1 MASLVSSLE
10 GARATGGGIAVGCF
24 FFGFSTR
31 ESCGPLDAGAL
42 TRGLLDMALLPD
54 DGPPTGVSAM
64 RRVTT
69 AAVFLLATSRGGT
82 VVGEM
87 GAECVAAGIGRCC
100 EAVEMRGAG
109 VGVFADTRSLSG
121 CVCCILPGPETCLS
135 SLMATAFC

>member
-10 GARATGGGIAVGCF
+10 GACRSGGGRIVGCF
-24 FFGFSTR
+24 FFDFSTR

-64 RRVTT
+64 RRVGA
-69 AAVFLLATSRGGT
+69 AAVSLLATSMGGT

-87 GAECVAAGIGRCC
+87 GAELVAAGIGRCC

-109 VGVFADTRSLSG
+109 VGVFGDTRSLSA
-121 CVCCILPGPETCLS
+121 CVFCILPRPETCLS
-135 SLMATAFC
+135 SLMAVAFC